1 MNKRLI
7 SAGPLLALLLCSFAS
22 ASAQGGGQTTAKPAA
37 SPATTTTTATA
48 ATASTGTNSAAVK
61 ITAATSP
68 LDLAR
73 AALAAQGGTRFRDLK
88 SLVLI
93 GSVDLYAPNSA
104 QSLPG
109 KFVVVNAGDRVRIEI
124 QSPAF
129 NFRQIYDGEQSYSSI
144 RGMQLPPP
152 NKYGIT
158 LLRKFEQP
166 GYTVTAL
173 PDKKEHRAFRIS
185 DAEGNATDFYL
196 DAATGRVISYLIP
209 YEGYTFGVEHTS
221 LKEFEGVLVPYAFT
235 QRLETPQGAFF
246 AEYKVKTVKVNE
258 PLGDDVFAIPEK

>member
-1 MNKRLI
+1 MKKRLTG
-7 SAGPLLALLLCSFAS
+7 AGLLLALLLCTLAS
-22 ASAQGGGQTTAKPAA
+22 AAAQEGGPATAKPAA
-37 SPATTTTTATA
+37 SPTTTANATGA
-48 ATASTGTNSAAVK
+48 ASSQTNAAAVK

-73 AALAAQGGTRFRDLK
+73 AAWAAQGGAKFRDLK

-109 KFVVVNAGDRVRIEI
+109 KFVVVQAGERVRIEI

-129 NFRQIYDGEQSYSSI
+129 NFRQIYDGENSYSSV

-152 NKYGIT
+152 NKFGMA
-158 LLRKFEQP
+158 LLNKFEQP

-173 PDKKEHRAFRIS
+173 PDKKQQRAFRIS
-185 DAEGNATDFYL
+185 DSEGNATDFYV
-196 DAATGRVISYLIP
+196 DASTGRVITYLIP
-209 YEGYTFGVEHTS
+209 YDGYTFGVEHTS
-221 LKEFEGVLVPYAFT
+221 LKEMDGVLVPYAFT

-246 AEYKVKTVKVNE
+246 AEYKVKTVKINE
-258 PLGDDVFAIPEK
+258 PLGDDVFAIPSK